1 MNPAATDHATNA
13 AADNVTDTAA
23 DAATDTVSTPADAA
37 EDLERRLGPVD
48 PADAHVRDLADEREE
63 FPQADVDALDGIGLA
78 RHYVPVEHGG
88 LLRDY
93 PSTAAMI
100 RAVAGRDLTMAIAHG
115 KTFLGAV
122 SVWVAGSGEQAA
134 RVAGLVSAGV
144 PVSWGLT
151 ERGHGSD
158 LVAGEV
164 TAYPDGDRVRLD
176 GEKWLINNATR
187 GGLVTVLARSDPAGG
202 PRGFD
207 LYLVDRRTA
216 GDSYRPLPKV
226 RTLGIRGADISGF
239 TLDGVLLDPDADRV
253 GAPGSGLETVMRS
266 LQLTRT
272 LCATLSL
279 GAADHGLAEAAHFA
293 ADRRL
298 YGRPL
303 LDLPAAGRTLAEC
316 YADHLLHEAFAT
328 LATRAIHTLPGELG
342 ILAPAVKYLVPVGTE
357 QLLAR
362 LRRLLGA
369 RAWLRDVR
377 GTEVSPGVGVF
388 QKIERDHRIVSLF
401 DGNTV
406 VNLNS
411 LVSQFPLLGRAHRR
425 PRPAEAGL
433 YRAADLGA
441 PLPPADPSRLRL
453 MPTRGAG
460 LLHDLPAAAAQLAE
474 LAAENG
480 RLTPIAESARSL
492 AERTGELLEDVAE
505 QPIVPPDVPAHA
517 FDLARRLTWALAGA
531 AAVRLWLD
539 SHSHVSRTALGPESL
554 WTDGRWLHAALDRVH
569 TRLVAGHRPT
579 ADEERALE
587 ETYAALTGE
596 LLRQTAG
603 HRFPS
608 LLHTRRAEAL

>member
-1 MNPAATDHATNA
+1 MNPADTA
-13 AADNVTDTAA
+13 DTAA
-23 DAATDTVSTPADAA
+23 TPADTVATPADTVATPAAAA
-37 EDLERRLGPVD
+37 EELERRLGPAD
-48 PADAHVRDLADEREE
+48 PADARARDLADEREE
-63 FPQADVDALDGIGLA
+63 FPRADVDALDGIGLA

-88 LLRDY
+88 LLRDF
-93 PSTAAMI
+93 PATAAMI

-122 SVWVAGSGEQAA
+122 SVWVAGGVEQAA
-134 RVAGLVSAGV
+134 RVAELVSAGV

-216 GDSYRPLPKV
+216 GDAYRPLPKV

-239 TLDGVLLDPDADRV
+239 TLDGVLLDPEADRV

-293 ADRRL
+293 TGRRL

-303 LDLPAAGRTLAEC
+303 LDLPAASRTLGEC

-342 ILAPAVKYLVPVGTE
+342 VLAPAVKYLVPVGTE
-357 QLLAR
+357 SLLAR

-377 GTEVSPGVGVF
+377 GTEVRAGVGVF

-411 LVSQFPLLGRAHRR
+411 LVSQFPLLSRSHRR
-425 PRPAEAGL
+425 PRLPEAGL
-433 YRAADLGA
+433 GQAADLTA
-441 PLPPADPSRLRL
+441 PLPPADTSRLRL
-453 MPTRGAG
+453 MPTRGAS
-460 LLHDLPAAAAQLAE
+460 LLHELPDSADRLAE
-474 LAAENG
+474 LATEQNELAPVAAST
-480 RLTPIAESARSL
+480 RLLADRAR
-492 AERTGELLEDVAE
+492 ELLGDIGE

-539 SHSHVSRTALGPESL
+539 SHAHVSRGGLGPEPL
-554 WTDGRWLHAALDRVH
+554 WADGCWLHAALDRVH

-579 ADEERALE
+579 AEEEHALE
-587 ETYAALTGE
+587 RTYAVLTGE
-596 LLRQTAG
+596 LLRQTG
-603 HRFPS
+603 DHRFPS
-608 LLHTRRAEAL
+608 LLHIRRAEAL